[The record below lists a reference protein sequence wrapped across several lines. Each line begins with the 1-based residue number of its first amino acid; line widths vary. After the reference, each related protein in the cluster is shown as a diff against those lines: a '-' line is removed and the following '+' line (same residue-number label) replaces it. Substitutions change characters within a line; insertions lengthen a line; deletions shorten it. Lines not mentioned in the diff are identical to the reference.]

1 MEFATQSAQN
11 FVHRYYV
18 CLENGRD
25 KLPEFYRPSSLISW
39 NGRPMQSADLLS
51 MITSFPPTKTKVE
64 DYDCQNVMGSV
75 ANLLLMV
82 SGSIRFA
89 DKKAHIFSDN
99 LVLQQDESGQYFI
112 ASQNFRIMNE

>member
-1 MEFATQSAQN
+1 MEFTTQSAQN
-11 FVHRYYV
+11 FALRYYV

-51 MITSFPPTKTKVE
+51 MIANFPPTKTKVD
-64 DYDCQNVMGSV
+64 DYDCQSIMGSI

-89 DKKAHIFSDN
+89 DKKAHIFSY
-99 LVLQQDESGQYFI
+99 E
-112 ASQNFRIMNE
+112 